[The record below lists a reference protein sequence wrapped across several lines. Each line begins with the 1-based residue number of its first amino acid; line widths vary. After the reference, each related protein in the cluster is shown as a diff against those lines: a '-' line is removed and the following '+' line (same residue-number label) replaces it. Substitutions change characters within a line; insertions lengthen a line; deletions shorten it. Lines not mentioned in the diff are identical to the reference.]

1 MRVKRYVVNALPEA
15 VSLIRTDLGSDAV
28 ILETKEIKVG
38 GFMGM
43 FRKKK
48 MEVTA
53 AVESAAAKP
62 QERAQRLAQPEVS
75 AMVEQI
81 LQTAQRTGAATA
93 TLEQPLRQQA
103 MPAAAAAYQDQRG
116 NYLPAA
122 DIAPKPQTSNHE
134 VSNMDR
140 RMDKEQFIINEIRD
154 LREYMLKLTKDR
166 QAIESMSD
174 SLVALKERLNLQ
186 EVDPVWSEKLL
197 ETLMEAEKSGRTAFT
212 CEEAWSRAAATL
224 EEWMSPYCSA
234 GIRPDAKVLYFV
246 GPTGVGKTT
255 TIAKLAAEYTI
266 KQGRKVG
273 FITSDTYRIA
283 AVDQLRTYANI
294 LNVPLEVV
302 FSPMDLPKAYKA
314 LDEQDMILMDT
325 AGRNF
330 RSELHVSEVNSLL
343 QSSEPSDTILVV
355 SLTGKTAD
363 MVAIADRFKKYGV
376 SKILFTKL
384 DETSA
389 YGAIFNLVMNA
400 ELNPTYI
407 ASGQNVPDDIAK
419 FDCRRYVS
427 LLLGEPA
434 HE

>member
-15 VSLIRTDLGSDAV
+15 VSMIRTDLGSDAV

-38 GFMGM
+38 GFMGL

-53 AVESAAAKP
+53 AVETGAAKP
-62 QERAQRLAQPEVS
+62 QESAQRRMQPEVS

-93 TLEQPLRQQA
+93 TLEQPVRQQG
-103 MPAAAAAYQDQRG
+103 MPAAAAAYQEQRG
-116 NYLPAA
+116 SYLPASVHA
-122 DIAPKPQTSNHE
+122 TKPQPAE
-134 VSNMDR
+134 QPAAGMDK
-140 RMDKEQFIINEIRD
+140 RMEKEQFIINEIRE
-154 LREYMLKLTKDR
+154 LREYMVKLTKDR

-174 SLVALKERLNLQ
+174 SLVALKERLKLQ

-197 ETLMEAEKSGRTAFT
+197 EALIEAEKAGGMTFNS
-212 CEEAWSRAAATL
+212 EETWRQASALL
-224 EEWMSPYCSA
+224 EEWMGPYCTER
-234 GIRPDAKVLYFV
+234 IRPEAKVLYFV

-255 TIAKLAAEYTI
+255 TIAKLAAEFTI

-302 FSPMDLPKAYKA
+302 FSPMDLPKAYQA
-314 LDEQDMILMDT
+314 LAGQDMILMDT

-343 QSSEPSDTILVV
+343 QSSEPSETILVV

-389 YGAIFNLVMNA
+389 YGAIFNLVMNL

-419 FDCRRYVS
+419 FDCRQYVA